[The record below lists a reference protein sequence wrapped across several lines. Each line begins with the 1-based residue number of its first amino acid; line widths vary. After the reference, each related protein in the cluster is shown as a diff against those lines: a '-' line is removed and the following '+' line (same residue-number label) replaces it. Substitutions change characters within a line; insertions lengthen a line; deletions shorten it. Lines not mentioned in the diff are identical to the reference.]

1 MVAPMRPRS
10 RLSLVGPAGIMVA
23 NANVN
28 LNLNSR
34 AGGSSDSTSSFGA
47 ARVARRGD
55 GETEKSSGTSGT
67 SSTGGTGGGAE
78 ALKKKISSG
87 SLSLSESSYSDSLGG
102 SGTPGSGASGIR
114 RSRGQRATPLGL
126 ILCVNH
132 HNTLLKAMQ
141 NDVLQSQ
148 VEFCLAHVFGHTV
161 HFIALSTLA
170 AQERVKRI
178 SRDSLQ
184 AVYDAA
190 KRSERVEVRPHAD
203 LKQVRVRIKKR

>member
-1 MVAPMRPRS
+1 
-10 RLSLVGPAGIMVA
+10 
-23 NANVN
+23 
-28 LNLNSR
+28 
-34 AGGSSDSTSSFGA
+34 
-47 ARVARRGD
+47 
-55 GETEKSSGTSGT
+55 
-67 SSTGGTGGGAE
+67 
-78 ALKKKISSG
+78 
-87 SLSLSESSYSDSLGG
+87 
-102 SGTPGSGASGIR
+102 
-114 RSRGQRATPLGL
+114 
-126 ILCVNH
+126 
-132 HNTLLKAMQ
+132 MQ

>member
-1 MVAPMRPRS
+1 MVAPMRARS
-10 RLSLVGPAGIMVA
+10 RSSLVGPAGIMVA

-28 LNLNSR
+28 LNANSR

-55 GETEKSSGTSGT
+55 GETEESGT
-67 SSTGGTGGGAE
+67 SSTGGTPGGGAG
-78 ALKKKISSG
+78 ALKKKLSSG

-148 VEFCLAHVFGHTV
+148 VEFCLAHVFGYTV